1 MGNLTLFCLNEKRI
15 ELDFSLLNYSDISST
30 TRLRDSKS
38 PRQHPF
44 IYRNFRLS
52 RIMEAWFVVS
62 LYSISA
68 CATVGRCLKVCYESI
83 RATRAIFGSC
93 NSYYIKAQ
101 RSKLLCTNLFCEGN
115 CIKTTVLPVMSK
127 QVIPFSIS

>member
-1 MGNLTLFCLNEKRI
+1 MGNLTLFCFNQVKNKIWFLT
-15 ELDFSLLNYSDISST
+15 LNYCDISST

-101 RSKLLCTNLFCEGN
+101 RSKLLCTNLFLRGKLYKNHSSSCYEQASN
-115 CIKTTVLPVMSK
+115 SL
-127 QVIPFSIS
+127 